1 MGIKGSATIELTNA
15 DGSKQIVKHGN
26 MITNALNDLLVSQRG
41 EIAPLF
47 KIADNGNSIARLAFG
62 GLLLFNDT
70 LNQDANDY
78 FLPSTKITGYAS
90 LSAYG
95 GLDTARGSFNE
106 SESGLQADGKS
117 YKFVWDFSTSQ
128 GNGSIKSLALC
139 PNIMGQIG
147 ASDSIVNSEHK
158 DFYMNNAI
166 VIPFNNDGNML
177 NNNGNTDNVS
187 NYNYKIVAVQNDIA
201 YAIDMY
207 NINKDSS
214 YSSRHITQNGGK
226 LKLYKFKLCAKNIS
240 ILDSVG
246 MARYLGYDE
255 VVLPTDFVSNL
266 YSYAEYCLAFSFDFS
281 SGKLLAFPCYLKTD
295 CTVNNT
301 IQYLEI
307 DLKNGYSITQYT
319 FTNNTAGTIKQDG
332 RCDQSYCLLNYV
344 VLKNHIVALSV
355 SDGVKK
361 LYTINRTDNTNVKQA
376 KFGNGI
382 ELTINK
388 TYRIEP
394 IFWSDN
400 VLVLN
405 IGAVSSSNENIYILD
420 LKTGEVRKTNAQNMS
435 VFSNVD
441 IGSKVLFAKVGSY
454 LSYTPTVNPFIVT
467 TKNNLDSA
475 VTKTAS
481 QTMKI
486 TYTLTETS

>member
-15 DGSKQIVKHGN
+15 DGTKEIIKHDN
-26 MITNALNDLLVSQRG
+26 MITNALSDLLVSQRG
-41 EIAPLF
+41 EIVPLF
-47 KIADNGNSIARLAFG
+47 KISDNGNSIARLAFG

-70 LNQDANDY
+70 LNTDADDY

-90 LSAYG
+90 LSSYG
-95 GLDTARGSFNE
+95 GLDVARGSFNE
-106 SESGLQADGKS
+106 LESGLQADGKS
-117 YKFVWDFSTSQ
+117 YKFVWDFATSQ
-128 GNGSIKSLALC
+128 GNGTIKSLALC
-139 PNIMGQIG
+139 PNMMGQIG
-147 ASDSIVNSEHK
+147 ASDSIVDSERQN
-158 DFYMNNAI
+158 FYMQNPT
-166 VIPFNNDGNML
+166 VKPFNLDGNML
-177 NNNGNTDNVS
+177 NENGNTDNVT

-201 YAIDMY
+201 YAIDMC
-207 NINKDSS
+207 NINKNSN

-255 VVLPTDFVSNL
+255 VALPTDFVSNL
-266 YSYAEYCLAFSFDFS
+266 YTYNEDCLTFSFDYA
-281 SGKLLAFPCYLKTD
+281 SGKLLALPCYRKSD

-319 FTNNTAGTIKQDG
+319 FTNNTAGTINQKGIWNQN
-332 RCDQSYCLLNYV
+332 YCFLNYV

-361 LYTINRTDNTNVKQA
+361 LYTISRTDNTNVKQA
-376 KFGNGI
+376 KFGNGN
-382 ELTINK
+382 ELTIN
-388 TYRIEP
+388 TLYGFEP
-394 IFWSDN
+394 LFWSDN
-400 VLVLN
+400 ILVLKIFSTTSDDQN
-405 IGAVSSSNENIYILD
+405 LYILD
-420 LKTGEVRKTNAQNMS
+420 LKTGEIRKTNALSMS

-441 IGSKVLFAKVGSY
+441 IGSKVLFAKVGRY
-454 LSYTPTVNPFIVT
+454 LNYVPTVNPFILT
-467 TKNNLDSA
+467 TKNNLDSH

>member
-1 MGIKGSATIELTNA
+1 MGIKGSATIELTNS
-15 DGSKQIVKHGN
+15 DGTKEIIKHDN
-26 MITNALNDLLVSQRG
+26 MITNALSDLLVSQRG

-70 LNQDANDY
+70 LNTDADDY

-90 LSAYG
+90 LSSYG

-106 SESGLQADGKS
+106 LESGLQEDGKS

-128 GNGSIKSLALC
+128 GNGAIKSLSLC
-139 PNIMGQIG
+139 PNMMGQIG
-147 ASDSIVNSEHK
+147 ASDSIVDSERQNY
-158 DFYMNNAI
+158 YMKNNI
-166 VIPFNNDGNML
+166 VNPFKTNGDML
-177 NNNGNTDNVS
+177 NNNSYIDNVS
-187 NYNYKIVAVQNDIA
+187 SYNYRIVAVKNDIA

-207 NINKDSS
+207 NIYKDSS
-214 YSSRHITQNGGK
+214 YVSRHITQNGGK
-226 LKLYKFKLCAKNIS
+226 LKLYKFKICTKNIS
-240 ILDSVG
+240 ILDNVG
-246 MARYLGYDE
+246 MARYLGYDD
-255 VVLPTDFVSNL
+255 VALPTDFVSNL
-266 YSYAEYCLAFSFDFS
+266 YSYGDTCLSFSFDYA
-281 SGKLLAFPCYLKTD
+281 SGKLLALPCYLKSN
-295 CTVNNT
+295 CEANGT

-307 DLKNGYSITQYT
+307 DLNNGYAITRYT

-332 RCDQSYCLLNYV
+332 LSNQSFCLLNYV

-376 KFGNGI
+376 KFGNGN
-382 ELTINK
+382 ELTVSTN
-388 TYRIEP
+388 YRFEP
-394 IFWSDN
+394 LFWNDN

-405 IGAVSSSNENIYILD
+405 IGNTDNKNVYILD
-420 LKTGEVRKTNAQNMS
+420 LTTGEVRKTNALSMS
-435 VFSNVD
+435 AFTNVYV
-441 IGSKVLFAKVGSY
+441 GSKVLFAKVGSY
-454 LSYTPTVNPFIVT
+454 LNYVPTVNPFIVT
-467 TKNNLDSA
+467 TKNNLDSP